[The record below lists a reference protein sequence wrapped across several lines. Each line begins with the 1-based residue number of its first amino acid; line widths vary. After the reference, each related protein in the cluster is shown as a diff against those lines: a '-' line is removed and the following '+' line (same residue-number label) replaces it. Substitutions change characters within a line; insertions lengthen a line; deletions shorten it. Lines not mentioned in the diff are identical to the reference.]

1 MALISHWGSGST
13 DKVQGEADSPEGA
26 QGADS
31 KEATGSKQDAG
42 GGVRVSSGN
51 TLSLWKL
58 LARPDAPP
66 PPPRHTSSQSHLQY
80 RLYRHHCLRRPS
92 LQVSRNEWRT
102 LMTESGS

>member
-42 GGVRVSSGN
+42 GGSGCRAAIHFRSGN
-51 TLSLWKL
+51 
-58 LARPDAPP
+58 
-66 PPPRHTSSQSHLQY
+66 
-80 RLYRHHCLRRPS
+80 C
-92 LQVSRNEWRT
+92 
-102 LMTESGS
+102 